1 MTVRSV
7 RTPPSW
13 TPLLRWAFILIIAV
27 STASSIFS
35 IYEMWNIQN
44 KVRQIEEHALG
55 SIELV
60 SRLSRSIDRGRL
72 LFDAHIAES
81 DLPGM
86 KKIEDQIATVDAHVA
101 DLSRAYEPTID
112 NDTERAAWHDL
123 QSEIMAVRPET
134 DRILS
139 LSRRNQDTQARAEME
154 RLVPQFGAIDQSTDN
169 LIRLNRANAEMEVS
183 KIRGLHRTAVIL
195 LVFLTILWT
204 LFVLL
209 TARWVTRLVKERED
223 EMREATAQLEERNRE
238 LDAFAGRVA
247 HDLRGPLTAINL
259 AASVKNAASEEKTNA
274 IFRRGVAHM
283 ETIIQ
288 DLLTLS
294 RISAKTPET
303 RGRTAS
309 VAASLEEDLRP
320 KVEGVNGVLHVDVA
334 PATVSCSEGLLR
346 QVLWNL
352 GENALKYR
360 REGVQLKIDIRGSIV
375 RRAYEFV
382 VSDNGTGIS
391 QSEAQHVFEPFYRG
405 ERQQSTSG
413 TGLGLSIVK
422 RVVEASGGSISFD
435 SIVGQGTT
443 FKIHLP
449 LAISK
454 AA

>member
-1 MTVRSV
+1 M
-7 RTPPSW
+7 
-13 TPLLRWAFILIIAV
+13 I
-27 STASSIFS
+27 SSFFS
-35 IYEMWNIQN
+35 IYEMWNIQS
-44 KVRQIEEHALG
+44 KVQRIGEHALG

-60 SRLSRSIDRGRL
+60 ARLSRSLDRGRL
-72 LFDAHIAES
+72 LFDAHIAET

-86 KKIEDQIATVDAHVA
+86 KKIEGEIAVVDAHVA
-101 DLSRAYEPTID
+101 DLTRAYEPTID
-112 NDTERAAWHDL
+112 NDMERNAWRNL
-123 QSEIMAVRPET
+123 QSEIMAVQPQT
-134 DRILS
+134 NRILA
-139 LSRRNQDTQARAEME
+139 LSRKNEDTKARAAMKSLE
-154 RLVPQFGAIDQSTDN
+154 PQFEAIDESTDN
-169 LIRLNRANAEMEVS
+169 LVRLNRANAEIEIS
-183 KIRGLHRTAVIL
+183 RIRGLHRTAVIL
-195 LVFLTILWT
+195 LVFITVLWT

-209 TARWVTRLVKERED
+209 TARWVTRLVKQRED
-223 EMREATAQLEERNRE
+223 EMREATALLEERNRE

-274 IFRRGVAHM
+274 IFRRGVAQM
-283 ETIIQ
+283 GTIIQ

-303 RGRTAS
+303 SGRTAS

-320 KVEGVNGVLHVDVA
+320 KVEAVGGVLHIEMA

-352 GENALKYR
+352 GENSLKYR
-360 REGVQLKIDIRGSIV
+360 RQEVQLKIDIRGRIV

-382 VSDNGTGIS
+382 VSDNGTGMS
-391 QSEAQHVFEPFYRG
+391 PADAQHVFEPFFRG
-405 ERQQSTSG
+405 EHQQSTPG

-422 RVVEASGGSISFD
+422 RVIEASGGSITFE

-449 LAISK
+449 LAVSK